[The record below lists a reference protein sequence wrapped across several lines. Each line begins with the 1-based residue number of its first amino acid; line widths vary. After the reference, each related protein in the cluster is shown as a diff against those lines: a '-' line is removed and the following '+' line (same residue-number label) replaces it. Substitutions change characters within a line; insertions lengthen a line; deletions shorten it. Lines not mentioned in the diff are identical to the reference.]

1 MADGKFNRMHY
12 ALGALLLLCIAAVAA
27 VSTRAGGA
35 NGSVF
40 PLVEVSVFDLPEET
54 RQEFLIGQRNVCG
67 DKADP
72 NVAAY
77 PEFTSDKP
85 LYGMARFADPQD
97 ENAPGE
103 VYYFA
108 LDESGGT
115 DAGYDRLHFDLNH
128 DRDLTNDRVLTV
140 QKSPPSTAML
150 GYSDLKQQT
159 CFENLAIP
167 FACGSDGARPVE
179 MMPRLVIS
187 NSGYSSLS
195 LVTTKA
201 RKGRIKFAG
210 QKCDVLLGHCY
221 VVSGW
226 FDQPF
231 TALHLSPPGNSRPW
245 DWWGGDRL
253 SAMHKVGGKFYTFSA
268 TPTGDKLIVRPYD
281 GPLGTFEVGAGGRDI
296 GRLEIRGS
304 LRSKTTAVA
313 VGEIASGTRP
323 EPVRSC
329 RLPVGDYLPE
339 MVSLNY
345 DTLSINISNNYHSD
359 GKPRDT
365 THRRW
370 VYGIAIREDKP
381 FVLDFSN
388 KPAVL
393 FASPARDERVKT
405 GDEISVKAV
414 LIDPVLDVM
423 IRDLSTGGDRS
434 TSLDPKVTIARSNGE
449 IVAEGVMPF
458 G

>member
-1 MADGKFNRMHY
+1 MAGRAVNRTRF
-12 ALGALLLLCIAAVAA
+12 AVGVLLLLCIAAVAA
-27 VSTRAGGA
+27 VSTQVGKAGEW
-35 NGSVF
+35 VF
-40 PLVEVSVFDLPEET
+40 PLEEVSVFDLPEET
-54 RQEFLIGQRNVCG
+54 RQGFLVGQRNVCG

-77 PEFTSDKP
+77 PKFTSDKP
-85 LYGMARFADPQD
+85 LYGTAQFADPQD
-97 ENAPGE
+97 EEAPGE

-108 LDESGGT
+108 LDASDNT
-115 DAGYDRLHFDLNH
+115 DGEYDRLYFDLNH
-128 DRDLTNDRVLTV
+128 DRDLTNDRPLTVLT
-140 QKSPPSTAML
+140 SPPSAAMM

-201 RKGRIKFAG
+201 RKGRIKFAD
-210 QKCDVLLGHCY
+210 QKCDVLLGHSY
-221 VVSGW
+221 IVSGW
-226 FDQPF
+226 FDQPW
-231 TALHLSPPGNSRPW
+231 TALHVTPVGYSGPW
-245 DWWGGDRL
+245 DWWGADRL
-253 SAMHKVGGKFYTFSA
+253 SAMHKVRGRFYTFSA
-268 TPTGDKLIVRPYD
+268 TPIGDKLIVLPYG

-296 GRLEIRGS
+296 DRLEIRGS
-304 LRSKTTAVA
+304 LRSNKTAVA
-313 VGEIASGTRP
+313 VGEITNGTRP
-323 EPVRSC
+323 ESTRSC
-329 RLPVGDYLPE
+329 QLPVGDYLPE

-345 DTLSINISNNYHSD
+345 GTLFINISNNYHSD
-359 GKPRDT
+359 GKPRDA